1 VGMLEEAEEEDLA
14 HSRAQKAPEEEEE
27 AWEGGREE
35 GREGGVKGREW
46 MCRPCSHFCLF
57 VGR

>member
-27 AWEGGREE
+27 AWEGGREGGGGDSRKERWFE
-35 GREGGVKGREW
+35 GRRRGRI
-46 MCRPCSHFCLF
+46 
-57 VGR
+57 